1 MTDYSTKATTEE
13 IRTRFDN
20 DVERFSKLET
30 GQQTT
35 IDAPLAMEL
44 CTDAAK
50 YNNPAAINLL
60 DVGCGAGNYTLKML
74 SKIPG
79 LNCTLVDLSEPML
92 QRARQR
98 VSAETKGMV
107 TTIQADIRFADLPEN
122 HFDIILAAA
131 VFHHL
136 REDEDWRTVFTKM
149 YRLLKPGGSLWIS
162 DLITHD
168 TPAIATLFEQ
178 RYGDYIESI
187 GGKEY
192 REKVLAYVNYEDTP
206 RSVFYQLGLL
216 KEVGFKKVDIL
227 HKNSS
232 FAAFGGV
239 K

>member
-1 MTDYSTKATTEE
+1 
-13 IRTRFDN
+13 
-20 DVERFSKLET
+20 
-30 GQQTT
+30 
-35 IDAPLAMEL
+35 LAMEL

-74 SKIPG
+74 SKIPD

-98 VSAETKGMV
+98 VSTETKGMV

-136 REDEDWRTVFTKM
+136 REDEDWRTVFAKM
-149 YRLLKPGGSLWIS
+149 HRLLKPGGSLWIS
-162 DLITHD
+162 DLVTHD

-206 RSVFYQLGLL
+206 RSVFYQLSLL
-216 KEVGFKKVDIL
+216 KEVGFKQVDIL